1 MAAGKDCVSMEKVM
15 VAWSGGKDSALAL
28 YKIQKEG
35 LEISALL
42 TTVTEKYNR
51 ISMHGVRRIL
61 LERQSH
67 ALGLPL
73 ETVFIP
79 PGSSNEIYETR
90 MAATLAEYAK
100 RGVSTVVFGDVFL
113 EDIRAYRE
121 NQLSKMGMR
130 ACFPL
135 WGQHSLELAHEFLKL
150 GFKAIITCVDSNA
163 LDGSFVGRSFDK
175 EFLSDLPS
183 TVDPCGENGEFHSF
197 VYNGPNFMEQIL
209 FTVGKAVVRD
219 NRFYFCDLIPRGKK
233 IEHQRLLKDK
243 I

>member
-1 MAAGKDCVSMEKVM
+1 
-15 VAWSGGKDSALAL
+15 
-28 YKIQKEG
+28 
-35 LEISALL
+35 
-42 TTVTEKYNR
+42 
-51 ISMHGVRRIL
+51 MHGVRPTL

-73 ETVFIP
+73 EKVFIP
-79 PGSSNEIYETR
+79 PGTSNEVYEAR

-100 RGVSTVVFGDVFL
+100 QGVTTVVFGDVFL

-121 NQLSKMGMR
+121 NQLSKMGLK

-135 WGQHSLELAHEFLKL
+135 WKKHSLELAHEFLKL

-163 LDGSFVGRSFDK
+163 IDSSFVGRSFDK